1 MEIFGRS
8 NFSIFAVIMSVRFQ
22 RSGKMSLF
30 QSKEYFQFAKT
41 KKFFNRMNLD
51 SIFFM
56 FDSMSLGEGF
66 GINTN
71 IFETNVIN
79 LAAVV
84 AVVVSFVGGNL
95 KALLEE
101 RKQTILNNLQEASQ
115 RAAEAADKLTQA
127 KNQLELAKK
136 KAKEIREEGVMRA
149 TQEVNNCVSQHEER
163 LSKLEEFKQET
174 IQFYQQKAFKQA
186 YMYVISKIMSRVKER
201 LNKGLDSTYHVVV
214 NNFYVSR
221 FTEYNP

>member
-1 MEIFGRS
+1 MNPDLF
-8 NFSIFAVIMSVRFQ
+8 FSTFS
-22 RSGKMSLF
+22 SLPL
-30 QSKEYFQFAKT
+30 AH
-41 KKFFNRMNLD
+41 
-51 SIFFM
+51 
-56 FDSMSLGEGF
+56 GF

-84 AVVVSFVGGNL
+84 AVVVSFVGNNL

-101 RKQTILNNLQEASQ
+101 RKQTILSNLQEASQ
-115 RAAEAADKLTQA
+115 RAAEAEERLAQA
-127 KNQLELAKK
+127 KAQLELAKK
-136 KAKEIREEGVMRA
+136 KAKEIRDEGIVRA
-149 TQEVNNCVSQHEER
+149 TQEINNCVNQHEER

-186 YMYVISKIMSRVKER
+186 YVYVISRIMSRVKER
-201 LNKGLDSTYHVVV
+201 LDKGLDSTYHVVI